1 MDYGRRWLTNMQT
14 RIDWR
19 SVDFD
24 WNRAKAFLV
33 TAEQGSLSAAAKA
46 LKMAQ
51 PTLGRQVA
59 ALEKELGL
67 KLFERRGRGLVLTP
81 SGAALVDH
89 VRAMG
94 EAAGRLSLAAAGR
107 AEDIRGSVRVSA
119 SEVVATYRLPEIVAA
134 LGEQFPAVDVSI
146 IASNTA
152 SDLKGREADIAIRLF
167 EPTQPDLI
175 VKRVGEIVAHLY
187 ATPGYLRSIGSPTR
201 LADLQ
206 HARFIGA
213 EANDG
218 FVAMMKAEGLHL
230 SARNF
235 TLASDSRVVQWEMV
249 KRGLG
254 ITVMPDFVGDAES
267 RVQRVGV
274 TVDRLRGPMWLVAHG
289 ELRGSR
295 RIRTVFDFIAQA
307 LAR

>member
-1 MDYGRRWLTNMQT
+1 M
-14 RIDWR
+14 DWR
-19 SVDFD
+19 SVGFD
-24 WNRAKAFLV
+24 WNRARAFLV
-33 TAEQGSLSAAAKA
+33 TAEQGSLSAGAKA
-46 LKMAQ
+46 LAMAQ

-94 EAAGRLSLAAAGR
+94 EAAGRLSPAAAGR
-107 AEDIRGSVRVSA
+107 SQDIEGSVRLSA
-119 SEVVATYRLPEIVAA
+119 SEVVATYRLPAIVAA
-134 LGEQFPAVDVSI
+134 LREQFPAVDVSV
-146 IASNTA
+146 IASNAA

-175 VKRVGEIVAHLY
+175 ARRVGELVAHLY
-187 ATPGYLRSIGSPTR
+187 ATPAYLRSIGNPSR
-201 LADLQ
+201 MSDLQ
-206 HARFIGA
+206 QARFIGS
-213 EANDG
+213 EANDE
-218 FVAMMKAEGLHL
+218 FIAMMKAEGLLL

-235 TLASDSRVVQWEMV
+235 GPASDSRIVQWEMV

-254 ITVMPDFVGDAES
+254 ITVMPDFVGDGEPC
-267 RVQRVGV
+267 VQRVGLPI
-274 TVDRLRGPMWLVAHG
+274 DRLRGPMWLVAHG

-307 LAR
+307 LAG